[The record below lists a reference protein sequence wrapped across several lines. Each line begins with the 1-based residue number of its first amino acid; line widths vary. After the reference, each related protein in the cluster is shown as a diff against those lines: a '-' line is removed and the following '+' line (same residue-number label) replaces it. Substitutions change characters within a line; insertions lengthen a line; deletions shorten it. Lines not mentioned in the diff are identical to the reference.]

1 MQLSWE
7 RNPSTLEKMRHVPL
21 EDGHLPLE
29 DGHVPLEDG
38 HVPLEDGHVPLED
51 GHVPLEDGHVPL
63 EDGHVP
69 LEDGHVPLEDGH
81 VPLEDGHTCIPLV
94 VEVFGGWGNEAIICC
109 LNCQKRWPPSEVTST
124 IYSRL
129 SLILM
134 GQNAR
139 AILARCVSPTTSCDF
154 Y

>member
-7 RNPSTLEKMRHVPL
+7 RNPSTLEKMR
-21 EDGHLPLE
+21 
-29 DGHVPLEDG
+29 HVPLEDG

-51 GHVPLEDGHVPL
+51 GHVPLEDV
-63 EDGHVP
+63 
-69 LEDGHVPLEDGH
+69 H
-81 VPLEDGHTCIPLV
+81 VPLEDGHTCIPL
-94 VEVFGGWGNEAIICC
+94 NEAIMCC

-134 GQNAR
+134 RQNAR

-154 Y
+154 